1 VTRPPMPDPMTITSQ
16 SGIGATIHPLHQTLG
31 GSGRSKGWGS
41 GQRSSLKQR
50 RAEKRYADERR

>member
-1 VTRPPMPDPMTITSQ
+1 MPDPMTITSQ

-50 RAEKRYADERR
+50 RAEKRYADERK